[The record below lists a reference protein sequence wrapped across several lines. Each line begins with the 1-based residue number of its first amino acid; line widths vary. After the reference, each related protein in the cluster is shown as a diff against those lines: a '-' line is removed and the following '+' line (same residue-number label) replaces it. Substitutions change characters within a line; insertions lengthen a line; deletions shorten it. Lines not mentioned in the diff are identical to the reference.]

1 MEPVDA
7 AAASAQ
13 AGAWDL
19 DLSLFDE
26 VGDARRGMAPPEL
39 GELQLPRASLR
50 DKGLVRNRG
59 AAARALR
66 SAGCGRQRSQAGE
79 GARARGGLSQ
89 RVPEVGGFLGRA
101 DVWRRVSET
110 WPDPDLSER
119 ELGEEL
125 AARLLDYVTAIA
137 PVRRT
142 RHE

>member
-1 MEPVDA
+1 M
-7 AAASAQ
+7 
-13 AGAWDL
+13 
-19 DLSLFDE
+19 
-26 VGDARRGMAPPEL
+26 
-39 GELQLPRASLR
+39 
-50 DKGLVRNRG
+50 
-59 AAARALR
+59 
-66 SAGCGRQRSQAGE
+66 
-79 GARARGGLSQ
+79 
-89 RVPEVGGFLGRA
+89 GRA